1 MQSRTYEKQEQHKMK
16 KAKNRFQSYNIN
28 KYNIQLCNDLM
39 ECQIHWARV
48 VSSDTE
54 SLFTQYTKHTFY
66 ELQYALEG
74 QIQMTVGNCPNVHLD
89 ESDFIVIPPD
99 TYHQINGGDSVGS
112 RFIMAFSIHFKNDR
126 LGGYRKHLDQALPHS
141 GKGTMRR
148 LFELILEEN
157 YHDTSLRRHI
167 LQALLESFLL
177 KILERSAPKKFHS
190 IVEQESGRFISK
202 RVAEICA
209 FIHDNNGIGIQV
221 SDVATHFAITER
233 HLNRILREDTGKSP
247 REIINHE
254 KLKKI
259 EELILSTPLSFREIS
274 ELCGFSDEYAMNKF
288 FRRYVNTTLSD
299 FRRIKR
305 RS

>member
-1 MQSRTYEKQEQHKMK
+1 MKTKQT
-16 KAKNRFQSYNIN
+16 RFPSYNVN
-28 KYNIQLCNDLM
+28 KYNIQIDNDLM
-39 ECQIHWARV
+39 HCQIHWARV
-48 VSSDTE
+48 ISSDTE

-74 QIQMTVGNCPNVHLD
+74 QIQMTVGNRSDVHLD
-89 ESDFIVIPPD
+89 ESDFIVVPPD

-112 RFIMAFSIHFKNDR
+112 RFIMAFSVTFKNDR
-126 LGGYRKHLDQALPHS
+126 LGDCRKYLDQALPHS
-141 GKGTMRR
+141 GKGTMRQ

-157 YHDTSLRRHI
+157 YHDTPIRRHI

-177 KILERSAPKKFHS
+177 KIFERVAPKRFHSNADEGSGQVTAERSAK
-190 IVEQESGRFISK
+190 
-202 RVAEICA
+202 ICA

-221 SDVATHFAITER
+221 SDVAARFAMTER

-247 REIINHE
+247 RETINHE

-259 EELILSTPLSFREIS
+259 EELIVSTPLSFREIS

-288 FRRYVNTTLSD
+288 FRRYANTTLSD
-299 FRRIKR
+299 FRKIKR